1 MPENK
6 SENKSENKKQEQWDL
21 DKCREAFMRT
31 DDLTI
36 KDLSKVSGVSIKRL
50 TNWSRQGKWP
60 LLREAQQKLNLQIPD
75 KSKNPIDEVDKS
87 FDTREENIKCLLLVR
102 DFAKTIVSIH
112 AKELNNKMLASQNN
126 TELVQY
132 VKTLS
137 TSDIVKWMDALRDSV
152 TAIEETMGL
161 QYITDIN
168 AAYKRLEAEG
178 YIVVESFPFT
188 NGAP

>member
-1 MPENK
+1 MENMPENK
-6 SENKSENKKQEQWDL
+6 PENKKQEQWDL

-36 KDLSKVSGVSIKRL
+36 KDLSKVSGVSVKRL
-50 TNWSRQGKWP
+50 THWSRHGKWP
-60 LLREAQQKLNLQIPD
+60 LLREAQQKLNLQPPD
-75 KSKNPIDEVDKS
+75 KSKNPIEEIDKS

-102 DFAKTIVSIH
+102 DFAKTIVGIH
-112 AKELNNKMLASQNN
+112 AKELSNKMTVAQNN
-126 TELVQY
+126 TELIEY
-132 VKTLS
+132 VKKLNTP
-137 TSDIVKWMDALRDSV
+137 DIIKWMDALRDSV

-178 YIVVESFPFT
+178 YVVVESSVMFP

>member
-1 MPENK
+1 MTQRKSPEKQN
-6 SENKSENKKQEQWDL
+6 NKQEQWDL

-36 KDLSKVSGVSIKRL
+36 KDLSKVSGVSVKRL
-50 TNWSRQGKWP
+50 TYWSRQGKWP
-60 LLREAQQKLNLQIPD
+60 LLREAQQKLNLQPPE
-75 KSKNPIDEVDKS
+75 KHKNPIDEVDRS
-87 FDTREENIKCLLLVR
+87 FDTREENLKCLVLIR

-112 AKELNNKMLASQNN
+112 AKELNNKMTAAQSN

-132 VKTLS
+132 AKTLN
-137 TSDIVKWMDALRDSV
+137 TPDIIKWMDALRDSV

-168 AAYKRLEAEG
+168 AEYRRLESEG
-178 YIVVESFPFT
+178 YVIVESSVVE
-188 NGAP
+188 